1 MVAQNTDIATAAESD
16 RLRHYRDGH
25 DHRAAA
31 TLVRGPRVPLG
42 GVSGV
47 TQIGGAR

>member
-16 RLRHYRDGH
+16 RLRHY
-25 DHRAAA
+25 RAAA